1 MSDIKQFMK
10 ENDITNIKI
19 NIEALTK
26 EQIAMYH
33 TSNQIIL
40 HLVGIAYY
48 TDSFM
53 TYFGTIAPAIIP
65 EKWNEKKIEKRVV
78 DISIKIKDYVSTGDG
93 FLRSTAIIV
102 NLLEKIIDVTKRIQ
116 SVFGEYNILTNY
128 LQLYKTFA
136 EIVMKNLTVLL
147 YNAGGSDHFGEA
159 RKFVNKH
166 IMKHFTLNNDPK
178 NLLDCFVDLT
188 AILASLSKATAEGGW
203 ETLKEEVLK
212 HGGIFDGEEPTD

>member
-102 NLLEKIIDVTKRIQ
+102 NLLENIINVIKEIEL
-116 SVFGEYNILTNY
+116 VFGEYNILTNY

-147 YNAGGSDHFGEA
+147 YNAGGSNHFGEA

>member
-1 MSDIKQFMK
+1 
-10 ENDITNIKI
+10 
-19 NIEALTK
+19 
-26 EQIAMYH
+26 MYH

-212 HGGIFDGEEPTD
+212 HGGIFDGEEPTDWGD

>member
-40 HLVGIAYY
+40 HLIGITYY
-48 TDSFM
+48 TESFM
-53 TYFGTIAPAIIP
+53 TSFNTVASVVLP
-65 EKWNEKKIEKRVV
+65 ENWNKKKIEKRII
-78 DISIKIKDYVSTGDG
+78 DISLEISNYVSTGDG

-128 LQLYKTFA
+128 LQLYETFA

-203 ETLKEEVLK
+203 ETLKEDVLK
-212 HGGIFDGEEPTD
+212 HGGIFDGEEPTE